1 MKVRNKLFSLVTAF
15 AMTTTV
21 LFGGMPAL
29 NLNVNAE
36 SSMVFAHGIAINDG
50 YYLAEGKTEPTTIKP
65 DDDYLYNKDGVL
77 TMHNYNYQ
85 GITGDTKGAIQIG
98 YTTNTVQTPITI
110 MLEGE
115 NSIILTGSDSGQF
128 GIWAAGSITIDG
140 EGTLDLSGYRGI
152 TSAYSVVNIVD
163 GNLNINTTKGNA
175 IYTTE
180 GLSISGGNIKINSEL
195 AGVYCESK
203 TLIEGG
209 TVVIDS
215 NSSGIASAY
224 VEINGG
230 NTIIRS
236 NAVEDDDSKQCAI
249 STNEFT
255 FGEYVTVSAASDP
268 DGVAGEYVPKYHDNY
283 DLIVTKGMD
292 LALAKELE
300 FSSLSP
306 KPSAVE
312 LLDGESNL
320 GEAKLGSDATDLTF
334 YGFPKKLS
342 DSAIEAGATVSR
354 GIRVYRNDSEFYS
367 RTYQDNEVF
376 GWNLKENI
384 TDGGE
389 YRIEVYI
396 SITDGDAYAEKKH
409 TYTIYVIG
417 STIDYIEAFD
427 LETPIVGKEPDYTV
441 TCDIPGVYVH
451 DVVWNYYDEKWE
463 WLVMDDGAVFETGQ
477 RYEAT
482 IEFRTED
489 GFSFT
494 ETSDG
499 MTAYINGMEATV
511 VWNPY
516 ATNKAYVELEITPLG
531 MGDINADG
539 NFNVADVVALQ
550 KWIVCAK
557 DAEKSIVEWKA
568 GNFVDDDRLDA
579 FDLSLMK
586 RALLNS

>member
-1 MKVRNKLFSLVTAF
+1 
-15 AMTTTV
+15 
-21 LFGGMPAL
+21 
-29 NLNVNAE
+29 
-36 SSMVFAHGIAINDG
+36 
-50 YYLAEGKTEPTTIKP
+50 
-65 DDDYLYNKDGVL
+65 
-77 TMHNYNYQ
+77 
-85 GITGDTKGAIQIG
+85 
-98 YTTNTVQTPITI
+98 

-115 NSIILTGSDSGQF
+115 NSIILTDSDSGQY
-128 GIWAAGSITIDG
+128 GIWVAGSVTIDG

-163 GNLNINTTKGNA
+163 GNLNINTTKGSA
-175 IYTTE
+175 IYSAK

-195 AGVYCESK
+195 AGLYCENK

-215 NSSGIASAY
+215 NRSGIVSAY

-236 NAVEDDDSKQCAI
+236 NAVEDDDSKHRAI

-255 FGEYVTVSAASDP
+255 FGEYVTISAASAP

-306 KPSAVE
+306 KPSAAE

-320 GEAKLGSDATDLTF
+320 GEAKLGSDATNLAF
-334 YGFPKKLS
+334 YGFPEKLP
-342 DSAIEAGATVSR
+342 DSAVEAGLTVSR

-396 SITDGDAYAEKKH
+396 SITDGDAYAEK
-409 TYTIYVIG
+409 
-417 STIDYIEAFD
+417 S
-427 LETPIVGKEPDYTV
+427 TPIPFMLSAQQL
-441 TCDIPGVYVH
+441 II
-451 DVVWNYYDEKWE
+451 
-463 WLVMDDGAVFETGQ
+463 L
-477 RYEAT
+477 RRL
-482 IEFRTED
+482 I
-489 GFSFT
+489 
-494 ETSDG
+494 
-499 MTAYINGMEATV
+499 
-511 VWNPY
+511 
-516 ATNKAYVELEITPLG
+516 
-531 MGDINADG
+531 
-539 NFNVADVVALQ
+539 
-550 KWIVCAK
+550 
-557 DAEKSIVEWKA
+557 WKHP
-568 GNFVDDDRLDA
+568 
-579 FDLSLMK
+579 S
-586 RALLNS
+586 